1 MDSEIVFWI
10 LILLAPVLSRILR
23 ARKQKQKKQQQRPPV
38 PRPAPPQRVSTE
50 RQRTPFEEALRQI
63 QEALTESQRPPAP
76 REPEPVR
83 QEPTRLEPVRRDV
96 PRPKPRPMASK
107 TRPSEF
113 HAPTQ
118 GAGTPHFFD
127 EPFDL
132 EALYSAPGRDKH
144 YHAPLS
150 DTDEKQVIVGKRHQ
164 KVLSKW
170 QRAVANIEILSPPRS
185 KRPWSSPWD
194 E

>member
-38 PRPAPPQRVSTE
+38 PRQAPPQRASTE

-63 QEALTESQRPPAP
+63 QEALTESQRPAP
-76 REPEPVR
+76 REPEPAR

-96 PRPKPRPMASK
+96 QRPKPRPMVPEP
-107 TRPSEF
+107 RPSEF

-118 GAGTPHFFD
+118 GAGKPHFFD

-132 EALYSAPGRDKH
+132 EAIYSAPGRDKH
-144 YHAPLS
+144 YHEPLS
-150 DTDEKQVIVGKRHQ
+150 DTDDKQVIVGERRQ

-170 QRAVANIEILSPPRS
+170 QRAVANIEILSSPRS

-194 E
+194 K

>member
-1 MDSEIVFWI
+1 MEYVFWI
-10 LILLAPVLSRILR
+10 LILLAPALSRILR
-23 ARKQKQKKQQQRPPV
+23 ARKKKQMEQQQRPPA
-38 PRPAPPQRVSTE
+38 PRQALPQRASTE
-50 RQRTPFEEALRQI
+50 RQPTPFEEALRQI
-63 QEALTESQRPPAP
+63 QEALTESQRPAP

-83 QEPTRLEPVRRDV
+83 REPTRLEPVRRDV
-96 PRPKPRPMASK
+96 ARPKPRPMAPEP
-107 TRPSEF
+107 RPSEF

-118 GAGTPHFFD
+118 AAGKPHFFD

-132 EALYSAPGRDKH
+132 EAIYSAPGRDKH

-150 DTDEKQVIVGKRHQ
+150 DTDDKQVIVGKRRQ

-170 QRAVANIEILSPPRS
+170 QRAVANIEILSSPRTT
-185 KRPWSSPWD
+185 RPWSSPWG